1 MNVLEQAMILPN
13 GSILNNRIA
22 KSAMSENLSNKHHE
36 PTPVLINLYKKWAQ
50 SGAGL
55 LITGNIMIDSKALGE
70 PRNVVVE
77 NRKNFEMLKE
87 WAQSVKG
94 TNTHLWAQINHP
106 GRQAM
111 EQINSDLKAPSA
123 VPLKSGGRKNITK
136 KIPTALNESEIL
148 AIIEAFGNTAMI
160 LKDAGFSGVQIHGAH
175 GYLVSQFLSP
185 YSNVRTDKWGGSLEK
200 RAQFVIE
207 VYRKIRARVGS
218 NFPIG
223 IKLNSADF
231 QKGGFSEEESME
243 VVKILSE
250 EGIDLIEI
258 SGGTYEA
265 PAMMG
270 KRKESTIKREVYFMD
285 YIEKARK
292 KTNTPL
298 MLTGGFRTTSVMK
311 DAVASNQL
319 DIIGIARPFAVYPN
333 IGNEIFNKSRINF
346 NTEIKK
352 TGVKGI
358 DGAMNIIWYESQIKR
373 LGKEK
378 TPKPDLNPWSVFLK
392 YSLLI
397 LEQKLTKNLLKKT
410 MFFIFHSGER

>member
-1 MNVLEQAMILPN
+1 MNVLEEEMILPN
-13 GSILNNRIA
+13 GSILSNRIA
-22 KSAMSENLSNKHHE
+22 KSAMSENLSNKYHE
-36 PTPVLINLYKKWAQ
+36 PTPVLIDVYKKWVQ

-55 LITGNIMIDSKALGE
+55 LITGNIMIDSKAIGE

-77 NRKNFEMLKE
+77 NRKNFELLKE
-87 WAQSVKG
+87 WAKSVKG

-123 VPLKSGGRKNITK
+123 VPLKSGGRKGATK
-136 KIPTALNESEIL
+136 KTPIALNESEIL
-148 AIIEAFGNTAMI
+148 AIIEAFGNTAII

-185 YSNVRTDKWGGSLEK
+185 YSNVRTDKWGGSLEN
-200 RAQFVIE
+200 RARFVIE

-218 NFPIG
+218 GFPIG

-243 VVKILSE
+243 VVKILSK

-285 YIEKARK
+285 YIQKARK
-292 KTNTPL
+292 ITNTPL
-298 MLTGGFRTTSVMK
+298 MLTGGFRTTAVMK
-311 DAVASNQL
+311 DAIVSNQL

-333 IGNEIFNKSRINF
+333 IGNEIINESRMNF

-358 DGAMNIIWYESQIKR
+358 DGVMNIIWYESQIKR
-373 LGKEK
+373 LGKGK
-378 TPKPDLNPWSVFLK
+378 VPKPDLNPWAVFLK
-392 YSLLI
+392 YFWLI
-397 LEQKLTKNLLKKT
+397 LEQKLKKT
-410 MFFIFHSGER
+410 

>member
-1 MNVLEQAMILPN
+1 MILPN
-13 GSILNNRIA
+13 GSTLKNRIA
-22 KSAMSENLSNKHHE
+22 KSAMSENLSNKNNE
-36 PTPVLINLYKKWAQ
+36 PTPLLIEVYKKWAQ

-55 LITGNIMIDSKALGE
+55 LITGNIMIDSKAIGE

-77 NRKNFEMLKE
+77 NRKNFEILKE
-87 WAQSVKG
+87 WAESVKG
-94 TNTHLWAQINHP
+94 TDTHLWAQINHP

-111 EQINSDLKAPSA
+111 EPINRDLKAPSA
-123 VPLKSGGRKNITK
+123 VPLKSGGRKDGSK
-136 KIPTALNESEIL
+136 KIPIALNESQIL
-148 AIIEAFGNTAMI
+148 AIIEAFGNTAII

-185 YSNVRTDKWGGSLEK
+185 YSNIRSDKWGGSLEN
-200 RAQFVIE
+200 RARFVIE
-207 VYRKIRARVGS
+207 VFRKIRARVGKS
-218 NFPIG
+218 FPIG

-243 VVKILSE
+243 VVKILSK

-270 KRKESTIKREVYFMD
+270 KRKKSTIKREAYFMD

-292 KTNTPL
+292 ITTTPL

-311 DAVASNQL
+311 DAIASNQL

-333 IGNEIFNKSRINF
+333 IGNEIFNENRVNF
-346 NTEIKK
+346 NTKIKK

-373 LGKEK
+373 LGKRK
-378 TPKPDLNPWSVFLK
+378 LPQPDLNPWLVFIK
-392 YSLLI
+392 YSWLI
-397 LEQKLTKNLLKKT
+397 LEHKLTKNRKA
-410 MFFIFHSGER
+410 GA

>member
-1 MNVLEQAMILPN
+1 MTVLEEEMILPN
-13 GSILNNRIA
+13 GSTLKNRIA
-22 KSAMSENLSNKHHE
+22 KSAMSENLSNKNNE
-36 PTPVLINLYKKWAQ
+36 PTPLLIEVYKKWAQ

-55 LITGNIMIDSKALGE
+55 LITGNIMIDSKAIGE

-77 NRKNFEMLKE
+77 NRKNFEILKE
-87 WAQSVKG
+87 WAESVNG
-94 TNTHLWAQINHP
+94 TDTHLWAQINHP

-111 EQINSDLKAPSA
+111 EPINRDLKAPSA
-123 VPLKSGGRKNITK
+123 VPLKSGGRKDGSK
-136 KIPTALNESEIL
+136 KIPIALDESQIL
-148 AIIEAFGNTAMI
+148 AIIEAFGNTAII

-185 YSNVRTDKWGGSLEK
+185 YSNIRSDKWGGSLEN
-200 RAQFVIE
+200 RARFVIE
-207 VYRKIRARVGS
+207 VYRKIRARVGKS
-218 NFPIG
+218 FPIG

-243 VVKILSE
+243 VVKILSK

-270 KRKESTIKREVYFMD
+270 KRKKSTIKREVYFMD
-285 YIEKARK
+285 YIEKASK
-292 KTNTPL
+292 ITTTPL
-298 MLTGGFRTTSVMK
+298 MLTGGFRTTSIMK
-311 DAVASNQL
+311 DAIASNQL
-319 DIIGIARPFAVYPN
+319 DIIGIARPFTVYPN

-346 NTEIKK
+346 NTKIKK

-373 LGKEK
+373 LGKGK
-378 TPKPDLNPWSVFLK
+378 VPKPDLNPWLVFIK
-392 YSLLI
+392 YSWLI
-397 LEQKLTKNLLKKT
+397 LEKKLTKKEKPAN
-410 MFFIFHSGER
+410 IIEN

>member
-1 MNVLEQAMILPN
+1 MTVLEEEMILPN
-13 GSILNNRIA
+13 GSTLKNRIA
-22 KSAMSENLSNKHHE
+22 KSAMSENLSNKNNE
-36 PTPVLINLYKKWAQ
+36 PTPLLIEVYKKWAQ

-55 LITGNIMIDSKALGE
+55 LITGNIMIDSKAIGE

-77 NRKNFEMLKE
+77 NRKNFEILKE
-87 WAQSVKG
+87 WAESVKG
-94 TNTHLWAQINHP
+94 TDTHLWAQINHP

-111 EQINSDLKAPSA
+111 EPINRDLKAPSA
-123 VPLKSGGRKNITK
+123 VPLKSGGRKDGSK
-136 KIPTALNESEIL
+136 KIPIALNESQIL
-148 AIIEAFGNTAMI
+148 AIIEAFGNTAII

-185 YSNVRTDKWGGSLEK
+185 YSNIRSDKWGGSLEN
-200 RAQFVIE
+200 RARFVIE
-207 VYRKIRARVGS
+207 VYRKIRARVGKS
-218 NFPIG
+218 FPIG

-243 VVKILSE
+243 VVKILSK

-270 KRKESTIKREVYFMD
+270 KRKKSTIKREVYFMD
-285 YIEKARK
+285 YIEKASK
-292 KTNTPL
+292 ITTTPL
-298 MLTGGFRTTSVMK
+298 MLTGGFRTTSIMK
-311 DAVASNQL
+311 DAIASNQL
-319 DIIGIARPFAVYPN
+319 DIIGIARPFTVYPN

-346 NTEIKK
+346 NTKIKK

-373 LGKEK
+373 LGKGK
-378 TPKPDLNPWSVFLK
+378 VPKPDLNPWLVFIK
-392 YSLLI
+392 YSWLI
-397 LEQKLTKNLLKKT
+397 LEKK
-410 MFFIFHSGER
+410 INKKRKSSQHY

>member
-1 MNVLEQAMILPN
+1 MTVLEEEMILPN
-13 GSILNNRIA
+13 GSTLKNRIA
-22 KSAMSENLSNKHHE
+22 KSAMSENLSNKNNE
-36 PTPVLINLYKKWAQ
+36 PTPLLIEVYKKWAQ

-55 LITGNIMIDSKALGE
+55 LITGNIMIDSKAIGE

-77 NRKNFEMLKE
+77 NRKNFEILKE
-87 WAQSVKG
+87 WAESVKG
-94 TNTHLWAQINHP
+94 TDTHLWAQINHP

-111 EQINSDLKAPSA
+111 EPINRDLRAPSA
-123 VPLKSGGRKNITK
+123 VPLKSGGRKDGSK
-136 KIPTALNESEIL
+136 KIPIALNESQIL
-148 AIIEAFGNTAMI
+148 AIIEAFGNTAII

-185 YSNVRTDKWGGSLEK
+185 YSNIRSDKWGGSLEN
-200 RAQFVIE
+200 RARFVIE
-207 VYRKIRARVGS
+207 VYRKIRARVGKS
-218 NFPIG
+218 FPIG

-243 VVKILSE
+243 VVKILSK

-270 KRKESTIKREVYFMD
+270 KRKKSTIKREVYFMD

-292 KTNTPL
+292 ITTTPL
-298 MLTGGFRTTSVMK
+298 MLTGGFRTTSIMK
-311 DAVASNQL
+311 DAIASNQL
-319 DIIGIARPFAVYPN
+319 DIIGIARPFTVYPN
-333 IGNEIFNKSRINF
+333 IGNEIFNNSRINF
-346 NTEIKK
+346 NTKIKK

-373 LGKEK
+373 LGKGK
-378 TPKPDLNPWSVFLK
+378 VPKPDLNPWLVFIK
-392 YSLLI
+392 YSWLI
-397 LEQKLTKNLLKKT
+397 LEKK
-410 MFFIFHSGER
+410 INKKRKSSQHY